1 MKAEAPLKRNN
12 FLSRRS
18 FRHSISSLYRN
29 GRRTYFRHRLTQPR
43 SMKLFPTLLLTAG
56 ALLAAAL
63 PAAQAQ
69 SANTGAV
76 RVNANVASVAAPV
89 VAGPPREY
97 VILTGSSSLS
107 EWEKYKAVPH
117 DQFWGS
123 FVRASRTRVQ
133 QIEAQ
138 IGNDPNAM
146 ITWLVFEDGYK
157 ARAAQDHQDLI
168 GDINSV
174 RDKYHLHLV
183 PVETGVDVIN
193 YLNNGQPRDRVKVV
207 DFEYFGHSNRC
218 CFMFD
223 YSNNIDS
230 ASKFYL
236 HEDQLGALHRND
248 FARNAFVKSW
258 GCHTGESMSK
268 KFYDATGT
276 HMIGAIGRTDYSNR
290 DEALNGVIPVLSS
303 ADGKWVQ

>member
-1 MKAEAPLKRNN
+1 
-12 FLSRRS
+12 
-18 FRHSISSLYRN
+18 
-29 GRRTYFRHRLTQPR
+29 
-43 SMKLFPTLLLTAG
+43 MKLASASIFCAVSVLCAGLTA
-56 ALLAAAL
+56 AR
-63 PAAQAQ
+63 AQTAPV
-69 SANTGAV
+69 NTV
-76 RVNANVASVAAPV
+76 RVNANVASVAAPIQP
-89 VAGPPREY
+89 GPPREY
-97 VILTGSSSLS
+97 VILTGSSSLYQ
-107 EWEKYKAVPH
+107 WEKYKAVPH

-138 IGNDPNAM
+138 IGNDPNAI

-183 PVETGVDVIN
+183 PIQTGNDVIN
-193 YLNNGQPRDRVKVV
+193 YLNEGQPRDKIKVV

-236 HEDQLGALHRND
+236 HEDQLVALHRND
-248 FARNAFVKSW
+248 FARNAFIKSW

-268 KFYDATGT
+268 KFYDATGM
-276 HMIGAIGRTDYSNR
+276 HMIGAIGRTDFSNR

-303 ADGKWVQ
+303 PDGKWVN